1 MYAVFRTEK
10 FDKELIKQF
19 SKEEQRRVENFE
31 KKQLAE
37 NPHVGDPLGH
47 MFFREKK
54 VGGKRVYF
62 LIYDDVRAV
71 LMVAVS
77 DKKAQQET
85 IDEIKGRLEDY
96 HEIVKE
102 SIKQHGEYGH
112 P

>member
-1 MYAVFRTEK
+1 MYAVFRTER
-10 FDKELIKQF
+10 FDKELAKQF
-19 SKEEQRRVENFE
+19 SKEEQRQVETFE
-31 KKQLAE
+31 KKQLVE
-37 NPHVGDPLGH
+37 NPYVGDPLGYK
-47 MFFREKK
+47 FFREKK

-62 LIYDDVRAV
+62 LVYDGIKAV

-96 HEIVKE
+96 YDVVKE
-102 SIKQHGEYGH
+102 AIKQHGGYGR

>member
-10 FDKELIKQF
+10 FDKELAKQL
-19 SKEEQRRVENFE
+19 SKEEQRQVENFE
-31 KKQLAE
+31 KKQLVE
-37 NPHVGDPLGH
+37 NPYVGDPLGYK
-47 MFFREKK
+47 FFREKK

-62 LIYDDVRAV
+62 LVYDDIKAI

-85 IDEIKGRLEDY
+85 IDELKGRLEDY
-96 HEIVKE
+96 YEVVKE
-102 SIKQHGEYGH
+102 AIKQHGEYGQ